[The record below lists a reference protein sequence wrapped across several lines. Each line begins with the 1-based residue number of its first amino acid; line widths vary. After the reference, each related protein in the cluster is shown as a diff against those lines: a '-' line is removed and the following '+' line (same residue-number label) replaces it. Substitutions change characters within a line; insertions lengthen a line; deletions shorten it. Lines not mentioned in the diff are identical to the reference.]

1 MCMRRS
7 LFALL
12 IAVFVAAAVAAPAGA
27 ASTGA
32 AWHSYALY
40 NGKTAVEGGSG
51 THSSRLTR
59 MLLPDRWSPKVN
71 KAKTRISFGP
81 VGTCHSTGTIAPA
94 LVASTATT
102 SAAVLAEQIKGGT
115 TYGSGTNGPASYRV
129 AKFSGGALKAAYVG
143 PTRLAGVWV
152 VIRATTTPHGT
163 CHIGGVRESL
173 GFPLADAFATIHAN
187 GY

>member
-1 MCMRRS
+1 MRHS
-7 LFALL
+7 IFALL
-12 IAVFVAAAVAAPAGA
+12 TAVAVAVAFAAPAGA
-27 ASTGA
+27 ASAGS

-40 NGKTAVEGGSG
+40 NGKAAVEGGSG
-51 THSSRLTR
+51 THSARLTR

-71 KAKTRISFGP
+71 KARTRISFGP
-81 VGTCHSTGTIAPA
+81 VGTCHSTGAIAPA

-102 SAAVLAEQIKGGT
+102 SSAVLAEQVKGGT
-115 TYGSGTNGPASYRV
+115 TYGVGTNGAASWRI

-152 VIRATTTPHGT
+152 VIRGTTTPHGT

-173 GFPLADAFATIHAN
+173 GFPLSDAFATIHAN

>member
-1 MCMRRS
+1 MRTTV
-7 LFALL
+7 LALL
-12 IAVFVAAAVAAPAGA
+12 SLLLTTALLAAPASGS
-27 ASTGA
+27 STGA

-40 NGKTAVEGGSG
+40 NGKATVEGGSG

-71 KAKTRISFGP
+71 KARTRISFGP
-81 VGTCHSTGTIAPA
+81 VGTCRSTGTITPA

-102 SAAVLAEQIKGGT
+102 SAAVLAEQAAGGT
-115 TYGSGTNGPASYRV
+115 TYGSGTNGAAAWRV
-129 AKFSGGALKAAYVG
+129 AKFRGGSLKAAYVG

-152 VIRATTTPHGT
+152 VIRGATTPHGT

-173 GFPLADAFATIHAN
+173 GFPLGDAFATIHAN